1 MTFPPQDIIQHSP
14 YLRPLTRRLQGF
26 WQQIMLLVG

>member
-1 MTFPPQDIIQHSP
+1 MAFPSGLINDSP
-14 YLRPLTRRLQGF
+14 HLRPLERRLQGF